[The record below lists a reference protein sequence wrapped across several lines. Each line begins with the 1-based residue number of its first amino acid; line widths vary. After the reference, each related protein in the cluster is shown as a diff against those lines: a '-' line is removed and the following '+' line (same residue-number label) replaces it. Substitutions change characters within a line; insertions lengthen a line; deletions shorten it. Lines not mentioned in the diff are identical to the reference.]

1 MLSSLQYTF
10 WVRWLVWTIFEYH
23 IQFVSISADLED
35 LKWLTPEIPTRRTPF
50 LLAGSLFGPTLSCKY
65 WALFD
70 VDFIYR
76 DSSSWSALYSS
87 ASNGIIP
94 NIKLIMHMVPNQ
106 YGQIIFKSQLN
117 NLAEWKRWRTKF
129 VINKLVIWYMHY
141 DWMLNSMRQTEF
153 SRLQVYNLSKSL
165 IYKTNDKHKCTVL

>member
-117 NLAEWKRWRTKF
+117 NLVMWKRCNKI
-129 VINKLVIWYMHY
+129 VINKLDHMIYASW
-141 DWMLNSMRQTEF
+141 LNVQFNAANIFTVVSSI
-153 SRLQVYNLSKSL
+153 SRC
-165 IYKTNDKHKCTVL
+165 KCTIYPKL